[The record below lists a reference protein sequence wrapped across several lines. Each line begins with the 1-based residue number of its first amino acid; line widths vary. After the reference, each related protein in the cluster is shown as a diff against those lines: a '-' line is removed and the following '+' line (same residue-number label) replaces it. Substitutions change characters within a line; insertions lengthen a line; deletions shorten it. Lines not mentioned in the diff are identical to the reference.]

1 MATENS
7 INTIL
12 FFNTLI
18 NLVSIKLNAN
28 NFLLWKNYLETVLKS
43 QKLLGYIDGSIPK
56 PPEAKK
62 DGKVVK
68 TSEFESWETMDNLVL
83 SLIYTSL
90 FEEIMSRIIGAKSS
104 HQVSTSFHNIYTS
117 HSKAR
122 ELQLRQELTNCSKCT
137 STIIEFLKKYK
148 DICDALEAI
157 TIDQPVKEKEKV
169 IYLFKGLGSEYKMF
183 STSIMARP
191 PVPSFEDIV
200 SLLFSQDMLFYSF
213 ASSHHL
219 VQNISFTIQHGGA
232 HGTIQ
237 DEEAMEAEME
247 G

>member
-83 SLIYTSL
+83 SLIYTS
-90 FEEIMSRIIGAKSS
+90 
-104 HQVSTSFHNIYTS
+104 
-117 HSKAR
+117 
-122 ELQLRQELTNCSKCT
+122 CP
-137 STIIEFLKKYK
+137 KK
-148 DICDALEAI
+148 
-157 TIDQPVKEKEKV
+157 
-169 IYLFKGLGSEYKMF
+169 
-183 STSIMARP
+183 
-191 PVPSFEDIV
+191 
-200 SLLFSQDMLFYSF
+200 
-213 ASSHHL
+213 
-219 VQNISFTIQHGGA
+219 
-232 HGTIQ
+232 
-237 DEEAMEAEME
+237 
-247 G
+247 